1 MGGTSIFR
9 VKEGD
14 PNLGVITETLTELG
28 SRYCM
33 AQNYLPA
40 IKDGDKRVLVVD
52 GEPVPYCPPVSRRA
66 AKPAVTLRPV
76 VVAKRAR

>member
-1 MGGTSIFR
+1 MGGASIFR

-14 PNLGVITETLTELG
+14 PNLGVIAETLTEHG
-28 SRYCM
+28 TRYCM

-52 GEPVPYCPPVSRRA
+52 GEPVPYCGAYSA
-66 AKPAVTLRPV
+66 GAKPVAIWLPV
-76 VVAKRAR
+76 VAVNLVR